1 MFTGIVEEVGKVVEL
16 SVTSSGGKIIIST
29 PKLAGTMKMG
39 ESLAVN
45 GACLTLTDIR
55 NETVSADISLE
66 TLRRTTIGSLRRG
79 DPVNLERALRVGEPL
94 GGHLVLGHID
104 FVAEVIGFRKE
115 GEAQIMRIAIPSG
128 EERFFVKKGSV
139 AVDGVSLTVSG
150 LSDSYFEVTLIP
162 FTLNETTLGKRKMG
176 DKVNI
181 ECDIIGK
188 YVVRFLEGRKEQGL
202 SIDYLMEQG
211 F

>member
-104 FVAEVIGFRKE
+104 FVGEVIGFRKE

>member
-16 SVTSSGGKIIIST
+16 SVTSSGGRIIIST

>member
-104 FVAEVIGFRKE
+104 FVGEVIGFRKE

-150 LSDSYFEVTLIP
+150 LSDSCFEVTLIP
-162 FTLNETTLGKRKMG
+162 FTLSETTLGKRKMG